1 MTLLPEPP
9 IHRSSLM
16 TPPQVNILSSVDILR
31 KHVTPGA
38 VSLSTLE
45 AAVTALSKALGLRTL
60 GDKLLADLAA
70 SWWFLLLGLFVV
82 VVCFCC
88 FFCLVCL
95 LLFLD
100 TSWWFCCYFCL
111 LLYIVALV
119 CTIVVE
125 NLVVF
130 NDIAKLLVQL
140 MVVLPFSIV
149 RLSHLNSI
157 LLSGTLLSL
166 IVALLWLLAMR

>member
-31 KHVTPGA
+31 KHATPGA

-82 VVCFCC
+82 VVCFCW
-88 FFCLVCL
+88 FL
-95 LLFLD
+95 LL
-100 TSWWFCCYFCL
+100 SL
-111 LLYIVALV
+111 L
-119 CTIVVE
+119 VVVSGCI
-125 NLVVF
+125 LVVF
-130 NDIAKLLVQL
+130 AAIFDCCC
-140 MVVLPFSIV
+140 
-149 RLSHLNSI
+149 I
-157 LLSGTLLSL
+157 LLHWCAQLLL
-166 IVALLWLLAMR
+166 KTWLFLTILQSCWCS

>member
-31 KHVTPGA
+31 KHATPGA

-82 VVCFCC
+82 VVCFCW
-88 FFCLVCL
+88 FLLLSLLVVVSGCIL
-95 LLFLD
+95 LLFL
-100 TSWWFCCYFCL
+100 FVVVYCC
-111 LLYIVALV
+111 
-119 CTIVVE
+119 TG
-125 NLVVF
+125 
-130 NDIAKLLVQL
+130 VQ
-140 MVVLPFSIV
+140 
-149 RLSHLNSI
+149 NCC
-157 LLSGTLLSL
+157 
-166 IVALLWLLAMR
+166 